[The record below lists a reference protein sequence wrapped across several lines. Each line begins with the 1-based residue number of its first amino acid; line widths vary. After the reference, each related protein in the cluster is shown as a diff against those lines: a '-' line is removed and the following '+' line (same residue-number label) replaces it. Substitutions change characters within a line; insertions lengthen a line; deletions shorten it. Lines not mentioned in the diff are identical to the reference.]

1 VEEIPVN
8 YGGFKRENDF
18 EFSDKDGTV
27 SELILKA
34 GSTHIIEIPALE
46 VPNSSLILILIHL
59 YVSWDWFGFVISKL
73 AI

>member
-18 EFSDKDGTV
+18 EFSSNDGRV

-34 GSTHIIEIPALE
+34 GSTEIIEIPALE
-46 VPNSSLILILIHL
+46 VPNSS
-59 YVSWDWFGFVISKL
+59 FTC
-73 AI
+73 

>member
-18 EFSDKDGTV
+18 EFSGKEGKV

-34 GSTHIIEIPALE
+34 GSTEIIEIPALE
-46 VPNSSLILILIHL
+46 VPNSSLILLLIHL
-59 YVSWDWFGFVISKL
+59 HVSYDLLIN
-73 AI
+73 ID